1 MTNKFKM
8 LEFFIAFRFL
18 KYKLFRSLIIILA
31 ISIGIAV
38 QFFVAIIIDS
48 TQANLIKRTL
58 GYSSHITIKPFDNDK
73 INTKIK
79 NPENFLKNLDLNNFK
94 KIIASVEGGV
104 LVYDF
109 SGKEEKSAK
118 LIGFNNLLDKDLYG
132 LEENLIIGEKN
143 IKNGEALIGYGVYD
157 DLKLKLNDFISIRNN
172 IGDFKGVKVIGVFKT
187 GNQLTDNYILMN
199 KEEVQDFLG
208 FKRYEYSSLLFQVN
222 NVFDSDKI
230 KKQILNNYNYLY
242 EIYEWKEKNKQLLNA
257 LSAQSTSSIFI
268 QFFILFSISI
278 SIFSIINMKIV
289 EKYKE
294 IGVLKALGMK
304 NKKITLVFI
313 YMSFILG
320 ISSVILGL
328 IFAFLILNL
337 FINLV
342 KNEQGLPLFDIVVK
356 TNYFIATFLFNIFSL
371 VLAGYLSSRKIS
383 KIEPSKIIIGG

>member
-94 KIIASVEGGV
+94 KIVASVEGGV

-157 DLKLKLNDFISIRNN
+157 DLKLNLNDFISIRNN

-230 KKQILNNYNYLY
+230 KRQILNNYNYPY
-242 EIYEWKEKNKQLLNA
+242 EIYEWKEKNKQLLNG

-337 FINLV
+337 FTNLV
-342 KNEQGLPLFDIVVK
+342 KNEQGLPLFDIVIK
-356 TNYFIATFLFNIFSL
+356 TNYFIATVLFNIFSIA
-371 VLAGYLSSRKIS
+371 LAGYLSSRKIS